1 MNNPESRFLNTCP
14 VGCNAPLEITA
25 YVLPEGA
32 LLRCSACG
40 QLISQCTEAHYWQ
53 SMQEFDDS
61 QGTLPKAGSEGGRL
75 RRSKKFLDQIAI
87 LLGQPPE
94 KIRLLDVGCSSG
106 AFLHAAVKLGFRAEG
121 VEPAPKAAAT
131 AQAAG
136 LKVHQG
142 LLQEAGYAD
151 GQFDAVTIGF
161 GLRNLPDHRAGLHE
175 MRRVLVP
182 GARLV
187 VLEIAEPR
195 TGLPRLLYLIWF
207 RRAVPLLGRLLRG
220 GGAYRYLS
228 ESLRAYPAPA
238 RVAEL
243 MNEVGLTDVRWRW
256 LPSGMATLHVGRAP
270 IAATVS
276 TGGEAATPPRF
287 ARAFRPTATL
297 TPTPT

>member
-151 GQFDAVTIGF
+151 GQFDAITLFEVIEHLQHPQELLKECRRI
-161 GLRNLPDHRAGLHE
+161 LRPGGILLVGTGNAGSWS
-175 MRRVLVP
+175 MAAM
-182 GARLV
+182 GARWEYLH
-187 VLEIAEPR
+187 IARHGGHVSFFNLGSLASLAQRSGFSVAAVR
-195 TGLPRLLYLIWF
+195 TRGVRFCEKGDCAKPVYRIAKLAGELLNIFAALLNKGHDMAVYLKRI
-207 RRAVPLLGRLLRG
+207 
-220 GGAYRYLS
+220 
-228 ESLRAYPAPA
+228 
-238 RVAEL
+238 
-243 MNEVGLTDVRWRW
+243 
-256 LPSGMATLHVGRAP
+256 
-270 IAATVS
+270 
-276 TGGEAATPPRF
+276 
-287 ARAFRPTATL
+287 
-297 TPTPT
+297 

>member
-151 GQFDAVTIGF
+151 GQFDAITLFEVIEHLQHPQDLLKECRRI
-161 GLRNLPDHRAGLHE
+161 LRPGGILLVGTGNAGSWS
-175 MRRVLVP
+175 MAAM
-182 GARLV
+182 GARWEYLHIARHGGHVSFFNLGSIASLAQQSGFSVAAVRTRGVRFCEKGDCAKPVYRIAKLV
-187 VLEIAEPR
+187 GE
-195 TGLPRLLYLIWF
+195 LLNIFAALLNKGHDMAVYLKRI
-207 RRAVPLLGRLLRG
+207 
-220 GGAYRYLS
+220 
-228 ESLRAYPAPA
+228 
-238 RVAEL
+238 
-243 MNEVGLTDVRWRW
+243 
-256 LPSGMATLHVGRAP
+256 
-270 IAATVS
+270 
-276 TGGEAATPPRF
+276 
-287 ARAFRPTATL
+287 
-297 TPTPT
+297 

>member
-75 RRSKKFLDQIAI
+75 RRSKKFLDQIAK
-87 LLGQPPE
+87 LLWQPPE

-151 GQFDAVTIGF
+151 GQFDAITLFEVIEHLQQPQELLQECRRILRPGGILLIGT
-161 GLRNLPDHRAGLHE
+161 GNAGSWS
-175 MRRVLVP
+175 MAAM
-182 GARLV
+182 GARWEYLH
-187 VLEIAEPR
+187 IAKHGGHVSFFNLGSIASLAQQSGFSVAAVR
-195 TGLPRLLYLIWF
+195 TRGVRFCEKGDCAKPVYRIAKLAGELLNIFAALLNKGHDMAVYLKRI
-207 RRAVPLLGRLLRG
+207 
-220 GGAYRYLS
+220 
-228 ESLRAYPAPA
+228 
-238 RVAEL
+238 
-243 MNEVGLTDVRWRW
+243 
-256 LPSGMATLHVGRAP
+256 
-270 IAATVS
+270 
-276 TGGEAATPPRF
+276 
-287 ARAFRPTATL
+287 
-297 TPTPT
+297 

>member
-14 VGCNAPLEITA
+14 VGCNAPLETTA

-75 RRSKKFLDQIAI
+75 RRSKKFLDQIAK
-87 LLGQPPE
+87 LLGQPPGE
-94 KIRLLDVGCSSG
+94 IRLLDVGCSSG

-151 GQFDAVTIGF
+151 GQFDAITLFEVIEH
-161 GLRNLPDHRAGLHE
+161 LQHPQDLLHE
-175 MRRVLVP
+175 CRRILRPGGILLVGTGNAGSWSMAAM
-182 GARLV
+182 GARWEYLHIAKHGGHV
-187 VLEIAEPR
+187 SFFNLGSLASLAQQSGFSVAAVRTRGVRFCEKGDCAKPVYRIAKLAGEFLNIFAASLNKGHDMAVYLER
-195 TGLPRLLYLIWF
+195 
-207 RRAVPLLGRLLRG
+207 
-220 GGAYRYLS
+220 
-228 ESLRAYPAPA
+228 
-238 RVAEL
+238 
-243 MNEVGLTDVRWRW
+243 N
-256 LPSGMATLHVGRAP
+256 
-270 IAATVS
+270 
-276 TGGEAATPPRF
+276 
-287 ARAFRPTATL
+287 
-297 TPTPT
+297 

>member
-14 VGCNAPLEITA
+14 VGCNAPLETTA

-75 RRSKKFLDQIAI
+75 RRSKKFLDQIAK
-87 LLGQPPE
+87 LLGRPPE

-151 GQFDAVTIGF
+151 GQFDAITLFEVIEHLQHPQDLLKECRRI
-161 GLRNLPDHRAGLHE
+161 LRPGGILLVGTGNAGSWS
-175 MRRVLVP
+175 MAAM
-182 GARLV
+182 GARWEYLHITKHGGHV
-187 VLEIAEPR
+187 SFFSLGSLASLAQRSGFSVAAVR
-195 TGLPRLLYLIWF
+195 T
-207 RRAVPLLGRLLRG
+207 RG
-220 GGAYRYLS
+220 VRFCEKGDCAKPAYRIAKLAGEFLNIFAASLNKGHDMAVYLK
-228 ESLRAYPAPA
+228 R
-238 RVAEL
+238 
-243 MNEVGLTDVRWRW
+243 
-256 LPSGMATLHVGRAP
+256 
-270 IAATVS
+270 I
-276 TGGEAATPPRF
+276 
-287 ARAFRPTATL
+287 
-297 TPTPT
+297 

>member
-1 MNNPESRFLNTCP
+1 MNNTESRFLNTCP
-14 VGCNAPLEITA
+14 VGCNAPLETTG

-75 RRSKKFLDQIAI
+75 RRSKKFLDQIAA

-106 AFLHAAVKLGFRAEG
+106 AFLHAAVKPGFRAEG

-151 GQFDAVTIGF
+151 GQFDAITLFEVIEHLQHPQDLLKECRRI
-161 GLRNLPDHRAGLHE
+161 LRPGGILLVGTGNAGSWS
-175 MRRVLVP
+175 MAAM
-182 GARLV
+182 GARWEYLH
-187 VLEIAEPR
+187 IARHGGHVSFFNPGSMALLAQRSGFSVAAVR
-195 TGLPRLLYLIWF
+195 T
-207 RRAVPLLGRLLRG
+207 RG
-220 GGAYRYLS
+220 VRFCEKEDCTKPVYRIAKL
-228 ESLRAYPAPA
+228 A
-238 RVAEL
+238 AEL
-243 MNEVGLTDVRWRW
+243 LNVFAALLNKGHDVAVYLKRN
-256 LPSGMATLHVGRAP
+256 
-270 IAATVS
+270 
-276 TGGEAATPPRF
+276 
-287 ARAFRPTATL
+287 
-297 TPTPT
+297 

>member
-1 MNNPESRFLNTCP
+1 MSNPESRFLNTCP
-14 VGCNAPLEITA
+14 VGCNAPLETTGYA
-25 YVLPEGA
+25 LPEGA

-40 QLISQCTEAHYWQ
+40 QLLSQCTEARYWE
-53 SMQEFDDS
+53 SMQEFDDP

-151 GQFDAVTIGF
+151 GQFDAITLFEVIEHLQHPQELLQECRRI
-161 GLRNLPDHRAGLHE
+161 LRPGGILLVGTGNAGSWS
-175 MRRVLVP
+175 MAAM
-182 GARLV
+182 GARWEYLH
-187 VLEIAEPR
+187 IARHGGHVSFFNLGSLASLAQRSGFSVAAVR
-195 TGLPRLLYLIWF
+195 TRGVRFCEKGDCAKPVYRIAKLAGELLNIFAALLNKGHDMAVYLKRI
-207 RRAVPLLGRLLRG
+207 
-220 GGAYRYLS
+220 
-228 ESLRAYPAPA
+228 
-238 RVAEL
+238 
-243 MNEVGLTDVRWRW
+243 
-256 LPSGMATLHVGRAP
+256 
-270 IAATVS
+270 
-276 TGGEAATPPRF
+276 
-287 ARAFRPTATL
+287 
-297 TPTPT
+297 